1 MLLPPPPPPAP
12 SPEYERRAVA
22 LVPSLGLVFP
32 HCAAGSQS
40 SDRCDGVKG
49 GGLFSFDA
57 LWRVTPHFAWGGGFA
72 FAGFRYEPPERVQLK
87 NTQAAAAWLGLLGRF
102 YFQSEGALDPYI
114 QLGLG
119 GAALGTTGDVPTG
132 ETYEETGAGPALQ
145 MGGGIDFFLSRG
157 LMLGPA
163 ASYTHVFVDK
173 IRRCRAGGSG
183 DCIDV
188 PKDEGGH
195 LNAFIFVGARL
206 TILLGSEL

>member
-1 MLLPPPPPPAP
+1 M
-12 SPEYERRAVA
+12 
-22 LVPSLGLVFP
+22 
-32 HCAAGSQS
+32 
-40 SDRCDGVKG
+40 
-49 GGLFSFDA
+49 
-57 LWRVTPHFAWGGGFA
+57 TPHFAWGGGFA